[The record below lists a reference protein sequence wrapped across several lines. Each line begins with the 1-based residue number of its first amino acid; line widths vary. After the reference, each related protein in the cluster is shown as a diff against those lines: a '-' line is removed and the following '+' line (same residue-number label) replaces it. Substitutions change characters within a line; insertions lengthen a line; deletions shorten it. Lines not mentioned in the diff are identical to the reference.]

1 VHLHRK
7 STAGNPAAR
16 LPLGQVVVSL
26 AGLGEPQDRSPI
38 ADNSHR
44 VGGLCAE
51 ALNSPPG
58 RRRRESFELFN
69 EVCRS
74 RRPVKVVDPG
84 AERFPE
90 ASGQVNSGEVSQPEC
105 YTIAHG
111 QHARRPQPDGDARA
125 SRFTIR
131 RGRLRGSSSAR
142 VVAPPTCEAARPA
155 RQSLEFAKASRVF
168 LRRQGAQC

>member
-26 AGLGEPQDRSPI
+26 AGLGEPQDRPPI
-38 ADNSHR
+38 ADHSHR
-44 VGGLCAE
+44 IRGLCAE

-111 QHARRPQPDGDARA
+111 QHARRPQPDGDARP

-131 RGRLRGSSSAR
+131 RGGCAVHRVPAWSPLRL
-142 VVAPPTCEAARPA
+142 VRPRAA
-155 RQSLEFAKASRVF
+155 RQSLEFAKESRVF